1 MFDLFRSRDKIVRIM
16 LGGLLVVVALSMLIY
31 LIPGYGGSMGSNSAD
46 PVVAEVGKDTITQ
59 RQVQLQVEGLIKNRQ
74 LPTQLLGVYVPQVVD
89 QMITEHAL
97 AFEAQRLGFSVSD
110 AELADTIRTL
120 GGGRFTDPAIYKRFV
135 EDQGYTVPDF
145 EQSLRDSMLT
155 SRLESVAAKSVVVT
169 PAEVQAEFS
178 HRNDKIK
185 LAYLVFAEDTL
196 KSQIKP
202 TADDLKGYFDQHRA
216 SYRIPEQ
223 RNATVLVV
231 DQAKVSD
238 SIQISDAQLHAAY
251 NSSIDSF
258 RTPERVQVRHIL
270 LTTTGKSKEETAQI
284 RKKAEDLLRQLKAG
298 ADFADL
304 AKKNSQ
310 DPGSAVNGGDLG
322 WIVKGQTVKN
332 FETAAFSLKPKQLS
346 DIITTEYGF
355 HIIQVMD
362 HQDAR
367 VRPFDEVKTE
377 LESNLKR
384 QQVNSRMQA
393 LGDQTQAE
401 LTKAPQNAQQI
412 AEKLGL
418 TVVTAQKLGSTD
430 PVPGLVSPQL
440 SSAIAALPKNG
451 VSAPTPIGNEK
462 LAIAVCTDV
471 IPSRPAELS
480 DVENQVRIQYIDSQL
495 LKLEKDYG
503 AQAAADLKSGKDIQA
518 VAKSFHIEVKSPDA
532 FSAVGAVEGFGPA
545 GALGMDTFS
554 KPAGSVV
561 GPVMVANKTLVGKI
575 VERIPADAS
584 QLAAQ
589 REGIVSQIKG
599 RKTQEAT
606 NLFEDSIRQK
616 LTQEG
621 KIKIYREVV
630 SRIAGSY
637 NQN

>member
-31 LIPGYGGSMGSNSAD
+31 LIPGYGGSMGGNSAD

-120 GGGRFTDPAIYKRFV
+120 GGGRFTDPATYKRFV

-251 NSSIDSF
+251 NSSI
-258 RTPERVQVRHIL
+258 
-270 LTTTGKSKEETAQI
+270 
-284 RKKAEDLLRQLKAG
+284 
-298 ADFADL
+298 
-304 AKKNSQ
+304 
-310 DPGSAVNGGDLG
+310 
-322 WIVKGQTVKN
+322 
-332 FETAAFSLKPKQLS
+332 
-346 DIITTEYGF
+346 
-355 HIIQVMD
+355 
-362 HQDAR
+362 
-367 VRPFDEVKTE
+367 
-377 LESNLKR
+377 
-384 QQVNSRMQA
+384 
-393 LGDQTQAE
+393 
-401 LTKAPQNAQQI
+401 
-412 AEKLGL
+412 
-418 TVVTAQKLGSTD
+418 
-430 PVPGLVSPQL
+430 
-440 SSAIAALPKNG
+440 
-451 VSAPTPIGNEK
+451 
-462 LAIAVCTDV
+462 
-471 IPSRPAELS
+471 
-480 DVENQVRIQYIDSQL
+480 
-495 LKLEKDYG
+495 
-503 AQAAADLKSGKDIQA
+503 
-518 VAKSFHIEVKSPDA
+518 
-532 FSAVGAVEGFGPA
+532 
-545 GALGMDTFS
+545 
-554 KPAGSVV
+554 
-561 GPVMVANKTLVGKI
+561 
-575 VERIPADAS
+575 
-584 QLAAQ
+584 
-589 REGIVSQIKG
+589 
-599 RKTQEAT
+599 
-606 NLFEDSIRQK
+606 
-616 LTQEG
+616 
-621 KIKIYREVV
+621 
-630 SRIAGSY
+630 
-637 NQN
+637 